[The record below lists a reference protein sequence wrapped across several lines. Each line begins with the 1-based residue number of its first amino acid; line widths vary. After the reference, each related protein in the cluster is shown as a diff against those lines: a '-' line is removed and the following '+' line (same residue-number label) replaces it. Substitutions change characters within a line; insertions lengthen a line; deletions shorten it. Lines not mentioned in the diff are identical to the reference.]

1 MSSFKS
7 RLKSGSTL
15 SHPNARPASPA
26 PPVNEIDE
34 SEMVERHGNE
44 IQICFPPFPPFRI
57 PVGTAKKFAYLIL
70 SRCEGATDGESEGQ
84 SHQ

>member
-15 SHPNARPASPA
+15 SHPNAAPKSFTPA
-26 PPVNEIDE
+26 VHEVDE
-34 SEMVERHGNE
+34 NEMVERHGAE

-70 SRCEGATDGESEGQ
+70 KKCEGATDGEAEGQ

>member
-1 MSSFKS
+1 MSSLKS
-7 RLKSGSTL
+7 RLKGNSFMSTP
-15 SHPNARPASPA
+15 SDTTRSFKPA
-26 PPVNEIDE
+26 VHEVDE
-34 SEMVERHGNE
+34 SEMVERVGGE

-70 SRCEGATDGESEGQ
+70 KKCEGASDGESEGQ